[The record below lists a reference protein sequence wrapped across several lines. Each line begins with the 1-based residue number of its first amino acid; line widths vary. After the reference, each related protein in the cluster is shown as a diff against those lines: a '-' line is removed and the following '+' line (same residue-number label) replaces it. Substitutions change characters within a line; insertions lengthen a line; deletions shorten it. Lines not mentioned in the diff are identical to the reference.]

1 MEKSM
6 EMSKKRLF
14 VRAILSV
21 LVALGWQAATAQV
34 SMVEFGRN
42 KVQHK
47 TFKWKYYQTKNFN
60 IYFTYKTKFLVSG
73 NNSGVTDENRADDGE
88 TLAKYVAQVAEKE
101 LPEIENTTEYGLQRR
116 GNIILYNNYNDY
128 TQSNIGQGIDWQIPG
143 GITKLVNNKA
153 AIYYNSDHNNLR
165 IQVRQSIVRMLVD
178 NVLFG
183 EDLGEI
189 AGNQALLD
197 LPKWLTEGYI
207 TYVAENWNTD
217 LDDQLK
223 SALLSGSY
231 KNFYEFAFYKPALAG
246 HSFWRFLADNYKKE
260 NVTYFLYLT
269 RVYKSL
275 NSASERICK
284 KKFKA
289 LLQEYM
295 EKETDKYYEDLT
307 KRKNNPRGRL
317 FTMEDVSGK
326 KDFFKFQANPAPR
339 SQDYAVVEYK
349 KGVYRIY
356 LYENWVD
363 KKLLLKFGAKTNY
376 KEYNSQYPLLAWDPK
391 GTRLA
396 VLYSKEGKI
405 RLFVYDAF
413 RRIKID
419 KTEFPSFDQVQDMQ
433 YMVRSNSLLFSA
445 VKNGQS
451 DIWVYNIDN
460 TKLERVTNDVYDD
473 IDPTYVTFPNKTGIL
488 FSSNRPTADAPSN
501 DTMLLTKGHNRYH
514 IYLVDDWNKSEF
526 KRLSKLSNHSF
537 GDARYP
543 SQYNQNHFT
552 FVSDEKGV
560 ANRYAGFFKAESAG
574 LDTLV
579 YIGDEVLHNPTAGE
593 ADSLLKAFKK
603 TQPDSIG
610 YFRITND
617 SAYTFPI
624 TNYESNIVESRVA
637 GDNDQISETRREG
650 DFKLLYKLKIDEDKL
665 RRRNVNIRPSEYMR
679 KVMLQDK
686 MEKGEAEIYKQQQ
699 DSIKK
704 SEDIFQ
710 TEFGNDKD
718 TTSAI
723 GKIFDAMETPEKEDV
738 LKKSKLF
745 PYKLKFSADYFVSG
759 FNNSVLVNRFQP
771 YAGGQGPVQLSGGTP
786 LDGML
791 RVGTSD
797 LMEDLKFSGG
807 YRLATDFQDND
818 WLFQF
823 HYLKKRVDM
832 GFTYYRTSQRDYP
845 QPGTSRF
852 AVAPNKLY
860 SNLYQA
866 NFSYP
871 FDEVRSLRGIL
882 GYRNDRLVLKSYS
895 IPDLLTPDSNMK
907 FVQTRI
913 EYVHDNTLNPAQN
926 IWNGLRYKIYA
937 EGFANATKNVD
948 GKFTYNVGVDAR
960 HYQPIYRHIIWAVRG
975 AADFSWGTQKML
987 YYVGG
992 VDNWLIFGGQANA
1005 DKYFIT
1011 GNRPANDQTYAYQT
1025 LGVNLRGFKQN
1036 AANGNNNMVINSEIR
1051 VPVFTTFINRPINN
1065 AFLRNFQLVQFFDL
1079 GTAWNGKYNKLKRPT
1094 TNYSTPG
1101 NPATVQIQGAGIGPF
1116 LGGYGFGVRSVLLGY
1131 FIRFD
1136 AAWQMNVF
1144 FKHKPQLYVSLGL
1157 DF

>member
-1 MEKSM
+1 MENFMQMTKQRRVIM
-6 EMSKKRLF
+6 
-14 VRAILSV
+14 VALSV
-21 LVALGWQAATAQV
+21 LVAMAWQPLTAQV

-60 IYFTYKTKFLVSG
+60 VYFTVKTKFLVSG
-73 NNSGVTDENRADDGE
+73 NNSGVTDENRADNGE
-88 TLAKYVAQVAEKE
+88 VLAKFVAQLAEKE
-101 LPEIENTTEYGLQRR
+101 LPEIENFTEYGLQRR
-116 GNIILYNNYNDY
+116 GNIILYNNYQDF

-207 TYVAENWNTD
+207 TYTAENWSTE

-295 EKETDKYYEDLT
+295 EKETDKYFEDLK
-307 KRKNNPRGRL
+307 KRKNTPRGRL
-317 FTMEDVSGK
+317 FTMEEVGK
-326 KDFFKFQANPAPR
+326 KDYLKFQANPAPR

-349 KGVYRIY
+349 KGVFRIY
-356 LYENWVD
+356 LYENWID

-376 KEYNSQYPLLAWDPK
+376 KDYNGQYPLLAWDPK

-405 RLFVYDAF
+405 RLFIYDAF
-413 RRIKID
+413 RRFKID

-433 YMVRSNSLLFSA
+433 YMVKSNSLLFSA

-451 DIWVYNIDN
+451 DIWVYNIET

-473 IDPTYVTFPNKTGIL
+473 LDPSYVTFPNKTGII
-488 FSSNRPTADAPSN
+488 FSSNRPSVDAPSN
-501 DTMLLTKGHNRYH
+501 DTMMLVKPHNQYQ

-526 KRLSKLSNHSF
+526 KRLSKLSNVPF

-560 ANRYAGFFKAESAG
+560 ANRYAGFFNAENAG
-574 LDTLV
+574 LDTLIYV
-579 YIGDEVLHNPTAGE
+579 GDEVLHNPSAKE
-593 ADSLLKAFKK
+593 ADSLLKAYKK

-624 TNYESNIVESRVA
+624 TNYESSLIETRTA
-637 GDNDQISETRREG
+637 GDNDQVSETRREG
-650 DFKLLYKLKIDEDKL
+650 EFKLLYKLKVDENTL
-665 RRRNVNIRPSEYMR
+665 RRRNINIRPTDYMR

-686 MEKGEAEIYKQQQ
+686 MDKGDATVFKQQQ

-704 SEDIFQ
+704 AEDIFQ
-710 TEFGNDKD
+710 SEFGNDKD
-718 TTSAI
+718 TASAV
-723 GKIFDAMETPEKEDV
+723 GKIFDAMEMPVKENVLEKA
-738 LKKSKLF
+738 KLF
-745 PYKLKFSADYFVSG
+745 PYQLKFSADYFVSG

-771 YAGGQGPVQLSGGTP
+771 YTGGQGPIQLSGGTP

-823 HYLKKRVDM
+823 NYLKKRVDM
-832 GFTYYRTSQRDYP
+832 GFTYYRTTQRDYP
-845 QPGTSRF
+845 IVPDF
-852 AVAPNKLY
+852 NKLY
-860 SNLYQA
+860 SNLYQF

-871 FDEVRSLRGIL
+871 FDEVRSIRANL
-882 GYRNDRLVLKSYS
+882 GYRNDRVVIKSYDPTTLVKPDTVLKYG
-895 IPDLLTPDSNMK
+895 IARL
-907 FVQTRI
+907 

-926 IWNGLRYKIYA
+926 IWTGLRYKIY
-937 EGFANATKNVD
+937 FDANSQLNKNID
-948 GKFTYNVGVDAR
+948 GKFTYNFGLDVR
-960 HYQPIYRHIIWAVRG
+960 HYMPIYRHIIWAVRG
-975 AADFSWGTQKML
+975 AADLSWGTKKMI
-987 YYVGG
+987 YYLGG
-992 VDNWLIFGGQANA
+992 VDNWLIFGGQNNP

-1011 GNRPANDQTYAYQT
+1011 GNKPANDQTYAFQT
-1025 LGVNLRGFKQN
+1025 LAVNLRGFKQN
-1036 AANGNNNMVINSEIR
+1036 AANGNNAMVINSEIR
-1051 VPVFTTFINRPINN
+1051 VPVFSTFINRPINN
-1065 AFLRNFQLVQFFDL
+1065 AFLRNFQLVQFIDL
-1079 GTAWNGKYNKLKRPT
+1079 GNAWNGKYNKLKRPT
-1094 TNYSTPG
+1094 TNYSTPR
-1101 NPATVQIQGAGIGPF
+1101 NPATVQIQSPGIGPF

-1136 AAWQMNVF
+1136 ASWQMDVF
-1144 FKHKPQLYVSLGL
+1144 FKGKPQMYVALGL